1 MESEGAVLTKWFD
14 QAREIDR
21 LRSEN
26 QRLLSLAEQLK
37 IRLGDS
43 AANTDIYGVSDEEK
57 QAVAD
62 GRPVEAIKK
71 YRERTGADLL
81 TAKRAIDSVS

>member
-1 MESEGAVLTKWFD
+1 MAKWFD

-62 GRPVEAIKK
+62 GRPVGAIKK
-71 YRERTGADLL
+71 YRERTGADLF

>member
-1 MESEGAVLTKWFD
+1 MAKWFD

>member
-1 MESEGAVLTKWFD
+1 MAKWFD

-43 AANTDIYGVSDEEK
+43 AANTDIYGVSAEEK

>member
-1 MESEGAVLTKWFD
+1 MAKWFD

-26 QRLLSLAEQLK
+26 QRLLVLAEQLK
-37 IRLGDS
+37 NRLGGA
-43 AANTDIYGVSDEEK
+43 AANTDIYGVSDEEM